1 MAQISSGI
9 GLISGINSADIINQL
24 MSIEA
29 QPVTNLQAR
38 INTLAQTK
46 TAYSTI
52 ASGLTA
58 LQTNAQS
65 LNTAATFQ
73 AADATSSDD
82 SVVSATAAAGAAQG
96 SYQLQ
101 VAQLVTTQQVISQ
114 GYEDFN
120 NSKLGAG
127 TITIGVGGGELT
139 KDDQLADLN
148 GGSGVQR
155 GQFRITDRSGAST
168 VIDTSSAVTLQ
179 DVVKKINTALD
190 VQVHASLKGDQIV
203 LDDTTGKTTSNL
215 IVQDIGDGTAAKDL
229 GITGNVAAD
238 ELTGTSINY
247 ITRATSLNRLNDG
260 LGVGNADGAP
270 DFSIQP
276 SSGAAINVSIATA
289 TSVGDVI
296 DAINTAGGGRVK
308 ADLSAD
314 GKGISLVDTSGG
326 GGAITVTALN
336 DSSAAHDLGID
347 TTDPSGTIAGH
358 DLLGSLGTVLVSSL
372 NGGKG
377 IALGTI
383 SIKDRS
389 ATASIDVDLSGA
401 KSVQDILDTI
411 NNSGAKV
418 KASLTDA
425 GDAIQIQDTSGG
437 TGNLQID
444 DANGGTTAQSL
455 GIAGD
460 FDTSVLNVKGT
471 DLHRQYVS
479 ETTLLSK
486 YNGGKG
492 VAPGSIRITNSKG
505 ASANISINTNQVS
518 IGDVIQQINQR
529 GIGVTASIND
539 DGNGIL
545 LTDTAGGGS
554 FLKVSDVDSTT
565 AKDLNIAGTATS
577 TTLDGAEEKTVD
589 VTANDTLAT
598 VQTKINNLGF
608 GVTANII
615 NDGTGNAPYRLSLTA
630 KNSGL
635 DGRVI
640 VDTGTTSLDSQTL
653 VKAQN
658 AAVFLGGI
666 GSPEPLLLS
675 SSSNQITGAIKGVTL
690 TLNGVSDSPVTVAV
704 TQSADTAVGQIN
716 SFVQGFN
723 SLVDG
728 ITSVTSFDTN
738 TETAGLLLGD
748 ATIQTIQADMYDGLN
763 AVVANN
769 GKYRLL
775 SDVGITITD
784 GAKLTFDE
792 DKFRAA
798 FADDPAAVQNL
809 FTEIQTTTDSVTGK
823 TTNTTVGI
831 GGVLNNQINKLIDP
845 VTGVITQ
852 QNATLDARTLEFN
865 NRISDLND
873 LLTQKRARLEEQFAN
888 LESVLAGLQSQQQ
901 ALGSISTIKAP
912 TTSSSSSK

>member
-46 TAYSTI
+46 TAYQTI
-52 ASGLTA
+52 ATGLTS
-58 LQTNAQS
+58 LQTNAQA
-65 LNTAATFQ
+65 LNTASTFQ

-82 SVVSATAAAGAAQG
+82 SVVSATAATGATQG

-120 NSKLGAG
+120 NTKVGAG
-127 TITIGVGGGELT
+127 TITIGLGGGELT

-148 GGSGVQR
+148 GGAGVSS

-190 VQVHASLKGDQIV
+190 VQVHASLQGDKIV
-203 LDDTTGKTTSNL
+203 LDDTTGKTASNL
-215 IVQDIGDGTAAKDL
+215 IVQDIGDGTTAKDL
-229 GITGNVAAD
+229 GIVGSVAGD
-238 ELTGTSINY
+238 ELTGSNVNY
-247 ITRATSLNRLNDG
+247 ISRTTSLNRLNDG
-260 LGVGNADGAP
+260 LGVSNADGAP

-289 TSVGDVI
+289 TDVGDVI
-296 DAINTAGGGRVK
+296 DAINTAGHGRIK
-308 ADLSAD
+308 ADISAD
-314 GKGISLVDTSGG
+314 GKGLSIVDTSGG

-336 DSSAAHDLGID
+336 GSTAAKDLGIQ
-347 TTDPSGTIAGH
+347 TTDPSGTITGN
-358 DLLGSLGTVLVSSL
+358 DLLGGLGTVLVSSL
-372 NGGKG
+372 NGGAG
-377 IALGTI
+377 LNLGTI
-383 SIKDRS
+383 AIKDR
-389 ATASIDVDLSGA
+389 ASSSSINVDLSGA

-411 NNSGAKV
+411 NNSGASV
-418 KASLTDA
+418 QASLTDA

-437 TGNLQID
+437 TGDLQID
-444 DANGGTTAQSL
+444 DTAGGHTAQDL

-460 FDTSVLNVKGT
+460 FDASVTAVKGI

-479 ETTLLSK
+479 ATTLLSN

-492 VAPGSIRITNSKG
+492 VAPGSIQITNSKG
-505 ASANISINTNQVS
+505 ASASISINSNQVS

-529 GIGVTASIND
+529 DIGVTASINKN
-539 DGNGIL
+539 GNGIL
-545 LTDTAGGGS
+545 LTDTAGGGAIM
-554 FLKVSDVDSTT
+554 KVSDVDSTT
-565 AKDLNIAGTATS
+565 AKDLNIAGTATG
-577 TTLDGAEEKTVD
+577 TTIDGAEEKTID

-598 VQTKINNLGF
+598 LQTKINNLGF
-608 GVTANII
+608 GVSASII

-630 KNSGL
+630 NSSGL

-640 VDTGTTSLDSQTL
+640 IDTGTTSLDSQTL

-666 GSPEPLLLS
+666 GSAQPLLLS

-690 TLNGVSDSPVTVAV
+690 TLNGVSDAPVNIAV
-704 TQSADTAVGQIN
+704 TQSADNAVSQIN

-728 ITSVTSFDTN
+728 ISSVTGYDSDTQ
-738 TETAGLLLGD
+738 TAGLLLGD
-748 ATIQTIQADMYDGLN
+748 STVQTIQADLYDGLN
-763 AVVANN
+763 GVVANN

-784 GAKLTFDE
+784 GAKLSFDE

-809 FTEIQTTTDSVTGK
+809 FTEIQTTVDPTTGK
-823 TTNTTVGI
+823 STNTDVGL
-831 GGVLNNQINKLIDP
+831 GGIINNQINKLIDP
-845 VTGVITQ
+845 VSGVITQ
-852 QNATLDARTLEFN
+852 ENATLDAQTQEFN
-865 NRISDLND
+865 DRISDLND
-873 LLTQKRARLEEQFAN
+873 LLDQKRSRLEEQFAN

-901 ALGSISTIKAP
+901 ALGSITTIKAP
-912 TTSSSSSK
+912 TTTSSSSK